1 VPGFPPGTAA
11 PDAVQH
17 CASAAG
23 TMHHYTAHTAFPA
36 MSCWYLLKSL
46 YTNRTVETA
55 KCNSF
60 SKFFPKIFS
69 SMEAL
74 LSRCDFFA
82 IIFLGFYCFS
92 EKGRIPNDSHL
103 HSDHR
108 E

>member
-1 VPGFPPGTAA
+1 
-11 PDAVQH
+11 
-17 CASAAG
+17 
-23 TMHHYTAHTAFPA
+23 MKIYT
-36 MSCWYLLKSL
+36 
-46 YTNRTVETA
+46 TNNTETVETA

-60 SKFFPKIFS
+60 SKIFPKIFS
-69 SMEAL
+69 SLEAL

-92 EKGRIPNDSHL
+92 EKERIPNDSHL